1 MTNMEAYMN
10 NIEVEIE
17 SSNEVCFTNTIKIK
31 KNLFVIGLSRNSKII
46 LVKKRIILVVD
57 RLLSFETVSLNLGEK
72 LSENT
77 NFLS

>member
-46 LVKKRIILVVD
+46 LVKRIILVVD